1 MAYIYKITNSINGK
15 IYIGKTYKTIEQRF
29 KEHFKDSKRYKNR
42 PLYRAINKYGIESFK
57 IEVIEKTNTPEEREK
72 YWIQHFNSYHNGYNA
87 TLGGDGKPYIDYDLV
102 VKTYLKLKSVKETAK
117 FLNIDAHNTAIILKS
132 KGIKYD
138 THIRKKIVKYDKNG
152 TALQT
157 YDSILQAAK
166 EINKI
171 RQNKNIKVIVSCISR
186 SCKNNNTAY
195 GYKWSFL

>member
-72 YWIQHFNSYHNGYNA
+72 Y
-87 TLGGDGKPYIDYDLV
+87 
-102 VKTYLKLKSVKETAK
+102 
-117 FLNIDAHNTAIILKS
+117 
-132 KGIKYD
+132 
-138 THIRKKIVKYDKNG
+138 
-152 TALQT
+152 
-157 YDSILQAAK
+157 
-166 EINKI
+166 
-171 RQNKNIKVIVSCISR
+171 IKVIVSCISR